1 MPEDGAVP
9 AAVSVVDET
18 NVVLSGVPA
27 NKTCAPF
34 TNPLPV
40 TVSEIAPTLKVAG
53 FTLAMAGMGLNK
65 VTLLVLVEFELAA
78 LTAVIVIVFG
88 FGTAAGAV

>member
-1 MPEDGAVP
+1 VP
-9 AAVSVVDET
+9 VAVSVVDET
-18 NVVLSGVPA
+18 NVALNGVPA

-40 TVSEIAPTLKVAG
+40 TVSEIAPALNVAG
-53 FTLAMAGMGLNK
+53 FTLAMAGRGLNR
-65 VTLLVLVEFELAA
+65 VTLLVLVEFALAA
-78 LTAVIVIVFG
+78 LTAVIAMVLR